1 MVVMPFGLKNAPS
14 HFQRSMN
21 LLLADLLDV
30 CVLVYMDDILIFS
43 KSAEEHRQHVRQ
55 VFEHLNEKKLH
66 VKQKKCALFL
76 NEVEFL
82 GHVVSSEGIKVAHD
96 KIDAVKSWPT
106 PETVRDIQ
114 AFLGLANF
122 YRRFIKGFAGIAR
135 PLTDLTRKDV
145 PFQWG
150 DDQDAAFEALKN
162 ALTKA
167 PILQIYDDEL
177 KHEVW
182 VDASDYAVG
191 ATLVQEVSG
200 SSG

>member
-1 MVVMPFGLKNAPS
+1 M
-14 HFQRSMN
+14 Q
-21 LLLADLLDV
+21 
-30 CVLVYMDDILIFS
+30 
-43 KSAEEHRQHVRQ
+43 
-55 VFEHLNEKKLH
+55 
-66 VKQKKCALFL
+66 
-76 NEVEFL
+76 
-82 GHVVSSEGIKVAHD
+82 
-96 KIDAVKSWPT
+96 SWST
-106 PETVRDIQ
+106 PETVRDVQ

-150 DDQDAAFEALKN
+150 DDQDAAFKALKN
-162 ALTKA
+162 ALTEA
-167 PILQIYDDEL
+167 PILQVYDDEL